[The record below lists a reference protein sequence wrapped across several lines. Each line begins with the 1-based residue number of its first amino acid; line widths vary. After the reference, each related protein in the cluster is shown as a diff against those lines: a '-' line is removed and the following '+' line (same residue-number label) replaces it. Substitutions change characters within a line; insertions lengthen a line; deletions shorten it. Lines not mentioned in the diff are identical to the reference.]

1 MKLLAQCK
9 EKEKCPEDIPWY
21 IFPTKSK
28 KREIKSRFPEIE
40 SWRQILLTTSAYGL
54 SFFFSFFVGLF
65 FFFLKD
71 VGSIFTLKTRI
82 KIVLKLC
89 RDTKF
94 NVSCLKFSCA
104 F

>member
-40 SWRQILLTTSAYGL
+40 SWRQILLTTSACGL

-65 FFFLKD
+65 FFFSERCRKYIHSENKDRNSLK
-71 VGSIFTLKTRI
+71 VM
-82 KIVLKLC
+82 
-89 RDTKF
+89 
-94 NVSCLKFSCA
+94 
-104 F
+104 